1 MLYIFAQ
8 ATFLHA
14 SFRDPCCSPVSHRA
28 HSCPARPCTFLPC
41 PAVHIPEQRAAITAS
56 SESEQSGR
64 GAYAKKRLQKAAK
77 KRMAQVEQE
86 RLDAEDAFL
95 LEAAENEAEKEAAAI
110 VDLYLHN
117 TRKL

>member
-1 MLYIFAQ
+1 MDPMLYIFAQ

-28 HSCPARPCTFLPC
+28 HSCPAPL
-41 PAVHIPEQRAAITAS
+41 HYIELEQRAAITAS

-86 RLDAEDAFL
+86 RLDADDAFL

-110 VDLYLHN
+110 VDLYLQDV
-117 TRKL
+117 TREL

>member
-1 MLYIFAQ
+1 MDPMLYIFAQ

-28 HSCPARPCTFLPC
+28 HSCPAPL
-41 PAVHIPEQRAAITAS
+41 HYIESEQRAAITES

-86 RLDAEDAFL
+86 RLDADDAFL
-95 LEAAENEAEKEAAAI
+95 FEAAENEAEKEAAAI